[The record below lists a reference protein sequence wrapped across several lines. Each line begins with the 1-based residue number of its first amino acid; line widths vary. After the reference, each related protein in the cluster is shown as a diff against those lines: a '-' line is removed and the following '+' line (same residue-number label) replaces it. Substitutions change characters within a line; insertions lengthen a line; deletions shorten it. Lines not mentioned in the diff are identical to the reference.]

1 MVHGHECLYHRGRS
15 RPPTTLP
22 DWVSEWGEDGSA
34 LLAAQGGRLGPAHW
48 SLSGSSPSLASLVS
62 SSVWQLSPPAEGWSY
77 HASGIPTAG
86 CLYASR
92 MLASS
97 LRPHLETFVGELR
110 AAATWWPLMTLYSCQ
125 TSSLR
130 CFVFA
135 LTSFLGL
142 FLEFPLGNLKKPL
155 TYLDLADGNVF
166 FT

>member
-1 MVHGHECLYHRGRS
+1 MVHGHECFYHRGRS

-34 LLAAQGGRLGPAHW
+34 LLAAQGCRLGPAHW

-77 HASGIPTAG
+77 HASGITTAS
-86 CLYASR
+86 CLYALR

-97 LRPHLETFVGELR
+97 LRPLSNVCGSELV
-110 AAATWWPLMTLYSCQ
+110 AAAAWWPSMTLYSCQ

-130 CFVFA
+130 CFCIRFDFV
-135 LTSFLGL
+135 LGSFLN
-142 FLEFPLGNLKKPL
+142 FPW
-155 TYLDLADGNVF
+155 VI
-166 FT
+166 